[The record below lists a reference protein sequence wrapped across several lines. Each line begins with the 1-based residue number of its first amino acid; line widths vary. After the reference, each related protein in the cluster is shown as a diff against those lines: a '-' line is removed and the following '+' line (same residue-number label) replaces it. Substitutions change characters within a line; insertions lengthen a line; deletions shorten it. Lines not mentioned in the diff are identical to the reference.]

1 MLPTVISCL
10 EYKIFSVTYTNGTT
24 NKEVNSL
31 KKTFNVFSV
40 IALILTIIGA
50 LNWLAVGI
58 FGFNFVSFITFGMV
72 WLERLLY
79 ILVGVA
85 GIFMIVWLCVSR
97 FKMVDTETS
106 YRNYKYS
113 EHRVTENN

>member
-1 MLPTVISCL
+1 M
-10 EYKIFSVTYTNGTT
+10 
-24 NKEVNSL
+24 

-50 LNWLAVGI
+50 LNWLVVGI

-85 GIFMIVWLCVSR
+85 GIFMIVWLCASR